1 MFADSRFP
9 VALLWHMHQP
19 DYRLGGDYFRP
30 WAYLHAIRGY
40 SDMAAHLEAVEG
52 ARATVN
58 FSPVLLD
65 QIEDYAARLKRW
77 REQRSP
83 IGDPL
88 LDALA
93 QPPAAGPER
102 DAAIAACDRLHREV
116 ADRRFP
122 ALAALRD
129 RAADATPTDAEF
141 NDLLVWYH
149 LAWLGETVR
158 EIDPRSRALIDKR
171 SGYDETDRHS
181 LLELIGETVA
191 DVLPRYR
198 RLFDSG
204 RVELSM
210 TPLQHPLMP
219 LLIDFASALDS
230 APGTELPGQ
239 AYPDGEARVRW
250 HIEQGVARFQ
260 THFGRRPRG
269 CWPSEGALSMRTLE
283 LLGEAG
289 FDWTASGGGVLA
301 NTLIEAGRAALPP
314 HRLWRV
320 GTGTPT
326 IAFRDDGLSD
336 LIGFSYRSWDQQDAV
351 GDLIGHCETIAADNN
366 AGMLLIAL
374 DGENPWEYYPDGGQ
388 SFVRGLYTAL
398 ADHPQLRPATL
409 SECNDQLPLAELPQP
424 RAGSWVHGQLLTWV
438 GHPQK
443 NRAWELLIEAKR
455 HFDAASRDAATTLK
469 LSVCEAS
476 DWFWWPGDYNPNG
489 AISDFDVL
497 FRGHLRELYGLLGEP
512 APEVLNRPFSG
523 GAADPQAEVETEV
536 ETEVG
541 GAMRRGA

>member
-1 MFADSRFP
+1 MPADSRFP

-19 DYRLGGDYFRP
+19 DYRLNGQYFRP
-30 WAYLHAIRGY
+30 WAVLHALRGY
-40 SDMAAHLEAVEG
+40 TDMAAHLEAVEG

-65 QIEDYAARLKRW
+65 QIEDYNTRLQRW
-77 REQRSP
+77 RQQRSP

-93 QPPAAGPER
+93 QPPVAGPER

-129 RAADATPTDAEF
+129 RAADVTLTDEEF
-141 NDLLVWYH
+141 SGLLVWYH

-158 EIDPRSRALIDKR
+158 EIDLRSRALIDKR
-171 SGYDETDRHS
+171 NGYDETDRHS
-181 LLELIGETVA
+181 LLELIGDTVA

-198 RLFDSG
+198 RLADSG

-219 LLIDFASALDS
+219 LLLDFASALDT
-230 APGTELPGQ
+230 APGTELPAQ
-239 AYPDGEARVRW
+239 AYPDGETRVRW
-250 HIEQGVARFQ
+250 HLEQGLARFQ

-269 CWPSEGALSMRTLE
+269 CWPSEGALSMHTLE

-289 FDWTASGGGVLA
+289 FDWTASGGAVLA
-301 NTLIEAGRAALPP
+301 NTLTAGGRETLPP
-314 HRLWRV
+314 HHLWRASAD
-320 GTGTPT
+320 TPI

-336 LIGFSYRSWDQQDAV
+336 LIGFSYRDWDQDAAIS
-351 GDLIGHCETIAADNN
+351 DLIGHCENIAAADS
-366 AGMLLIAL
+366 ARMLLIAL

-388 SFVRGLYTAL
+388 HFVRGLYAAL
-398 ADHPQLRPATL
+398 ADHTRLRPATL
-409 SECNDQLPLAELPQP
+409 GECIDQLPVTELPP
-424 RAGSWVHGQLLTWV
+424 LRAGSWVRGQLLTWV
-438 GHPQK
+438 GHSQK

-455 HFDAASRDAATTLK
+455 HFDAAPRDAAATLK

-476 DWFWWPGDYNPNG
+476 DWFWWPGDHNPDG

-512 APEVLNRPFSG
+512 VPEVLNQPFSN
-523 GAADPQAEVETEV
+523 GAANTEA
-536 ETEVG
+536 EVG
-541 GAMRRGA
+541 GAMRRSA